1 MKSQRFILNDFA
13 MHLEIN
19 GYANSTMYDYAKVR
33 IPHILLRE
41 DICINYLMENIH
53 LFVYK
58 YDSYG
63 KEADYGNRSN
73 RAYINALKRFKQYV
87 FFVMVNDGYEF

>member
-33 IPHILLRE
+33 IPQILLRE
-41 DICINYLMENIH
+41 DISINYLIENIH

-73 RAYINALKRFKQYV
+73 RAYINSLKRFKQYV